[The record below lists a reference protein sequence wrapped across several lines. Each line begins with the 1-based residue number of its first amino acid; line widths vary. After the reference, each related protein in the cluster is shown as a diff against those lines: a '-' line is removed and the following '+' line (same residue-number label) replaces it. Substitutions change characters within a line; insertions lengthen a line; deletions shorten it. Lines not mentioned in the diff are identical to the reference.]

1 MIEQDTI
8 KLLREC
14 DAGTKMGISSI
25 DDVLEHVKKED
36 FRKKLETCKE
46 EHEDLQIKILQE
58 LEKYQDDG
66 KNPNPIAKG
75 MSWMKTNMKLSME
88 ESDAT
93 IAELMTDGC
102 NMGVKSLNRYLNQYK
117 AADEVSKDMAKR
129 LINLEEKLAVDI
141 RQYL

>member
-14 DAGTKMGISSI
+14 DAGVKMGISSI
-25 DDVLEHVKKED
+25 DDVLEHVRSKDLKQ
-36 FRKKLETCKE
+36 KLTDCKV
-46 EHEDLQIKILQE
+46 EHEDLQIKIRQQLDRF
-58 LEKYQDDG
+58 QDDG

-75 MSWMKTNMKLSME
+75 MSWMKTNMKLNME
-88 ESDAT
+88 ESDST

-102 NMGVKSLNRYLNQYK
+102 NMGVKSLSRYLNQYK
-117 AADEVSKDMAKR
+117 AADEFSKDMAKK
-129 LINLEEKLAVDI
+129 LIHSEAQLAADI